1 MKKRIFALALIAALI
16 AVAIGSTFAIDMYR
30 MDKNL
35 PVVFS
40 TWGYDYAPP
49 VEHIIKCPAEAPRA
63 FLATVLEEDTTY
75 MLVEPDKESDEYKCA
90 DKIRIEY
97 GTDHVDYLYGV
108 GRKVVIYYSGMI
120 LESYPAMIITD
131 DISTE
136 GFKDFEI
143 SVVKSEDNNERFVL
157 KDGRDISLYY
167 YGLDEVNIEIDGK
180 TIPLETAIKKRFVT
194 LDGIVAKASRKA
206 QEGSVTELI
215 FEDGGSVLY
224 RFEGFSIL
232 KKHTRDGNRDVHIK
246 STNYKF

>member
-1 MKKRIFALALIAALI
+1 MKKRVFTLCLVIALI
-16 AVAIGSTFAIDMYR
+16 AVAIGVFFAIDMYR

-35 PVVFS
+35 PVIFS

-49 VEHIIKCPAEAPRA
+49 EEHIIKCPAEAPRA

-75 MLVEPDKESDEYKCA
+75 MLVEPDKDSDEYKCA

-97 GTDHVDYLYGV
+97 GTDHIDYLYGV
-108 GRKVVIYYSGMI
+108 GRRVVIYYSGMI

-167 YGLDEVNIEIDGK
+167 HGLNEVNIEINGD
-180 TIPLETAIKKRFVT
+180 TMPLETAIKKNYVT
-194 LDGIVAKASRKA
+194 LDGIVAKAAGRA
-206 QEGSVTELI
+206 QEGSVVELI
-215 FEDGGSVLY
+215 FEDGGSALY
-224 RFEGFSIL
+224 SFEDFSIL

-246 STNYKF
+246 STSYKF